1 MASALYTSTI
11 DPRGKNLNCNLQ
23 YWPQSRLLRGT
34 CIKFADCVKR
44 TVKIETSTVEIEERG
59 VKLRLTV
66 VDTPG
71 YGDGMD
77 NKDRLHFVYK
87 VTLHSSYLRKCYYG
101 EMAVIGKERCKLSSV
116 FFRCS
121 FLSENMLFVTIKYR
135 TQSRHIIEKTVEV
148 CKRVIGIK

>member
-1 MASALYTSTI
+1 M
-11 DPRGKNLNCNLQ
+11 
-23 YWPQSRLLRGT
+23 
-34 CIKFADCVKR
+34 
-44 TVKIETSTVEIEERG
+44 KIETSTVEIEERG

-77 NKDRLHFVYK
+77 NKDRLHFVTK
-87 VTLHSSYLRKCYYG
+87 LHFTTATLGKCYYG
-101 EMAVIGKERCKLSSV
+101 EMAVIGKERCKLSSD

-121 FLSENMLFVTIKYR
+121 FLFENMLFVTIKYR
-135 TQSRHIIEKTVEV
+135 TQSRYINEKTVEV